1 MQDILGLGA
10 AGGTATASDIT
21 GRNRTGQQFAAAGA
35 PNLAANSRVTTSGKT
50 RMVRV
55 ANPGSPS
62 EIIRSQAQVKIP

>member
-1 MQDILGLGA
+1 MGPHVQDILGLGA
-10 AGGTATASDIT
+10 AGGTATASDI
-21 GRNRTGQQFAAAGA
+21 TGQQFAAAGA